1 MSSDIRDILQR
12 LTAVESKLTPT
23 SVKHGLN
30 PQQKSAHQL
39 PALLKPK
46 KISVLGSATD
56 PKHPFQ
62 GYAVG
67 ANESEQPARN
77 ALEEAM
83 QEVEEDM
90 LSRVKRDLTHY
101 LDQLDGKHSDDG
113 QRDRDTPDLDKLAKK
128 EKIDRDLIQKA
139 VDAIDRRQAEED
151 IAENDYNLT
160 EPETVHAVQDK
171 MDTAASQPQKPIQVM
186 EIADGKLFEVY
197 QMGEEHFE
205 IHHQGK
211 PLPSK
216 FRSRDDADIALRLFK
231 HRHAQKQRNSSADYI
246 EER

>member
-1 MSSDIRDILQR
+1 MSSDIRSILER
-12 LTAVESKLTPT
+12 LAAVEGKLTPV

-30 PQQKSAHQL
+30 AQQTKVPQL

-46 KISVLGSATD
+46 KISVLGAATD

-67 ANESEQPARN
+67 ANESEQQSRN

-90 LSRVKRDLTHY
+90 VSRVKRDLTTY
-101 LDQLDGKHSDDG
+101 LDQLDDKYSDDG
-113 QRDRDTPDLDKLAKK
+113 QRDRDTPELDQLAKK
-128 EKIDRDLIQKA
+128 EKVDRDLIQKA

-151 IAENDYNLT
+151 IAEDDYNLT

-171 MDTAASQPQKPIQVM
+171 MDTAATQPQEPIQVM

-205 IHHQGK
+205 IHHQGQ
-211 PLPSK
+211 PLRSK